1 MPPPPMPSGGSED
14 GGSQDGGM
22 PGEESPSGSEGP
34 TSSGESGS
42 PGGEI
47 GSFPSEDP
55 MGVPPPPSSAG
66 GGPGEEEG
74 EESGSADSGDGDS
87 AGDSEWEDEGS
98 GDSECGDTGAL
109 PGGVGGM
116 GQAGECIGGGAAS
129 SSDSESSS
137 ESSASGAE
145 GGSQGTGGAGSVGE
159 FPEESDAERAQRLGR
174 ELDESVGG
182 FDEILQEE
190 QREIAAVG
198 RNTEGFG
205 EGTTGGDGGISLG
218 EQSSSGSGNPVAIAN
233 TRTSRESPTA
243 GMSQEEI
250 RERTPEDIPVM
261 VDDDIIARQLRE
273 AALAENDPALRER
286 LWEEYR
292 KYSGL

>member
-1 MPPPPMPSGGSED
+1 MPGGGSED
-14 GGSQDGGM
+14 GGSEDSGSQ
-22 PGEESPSGSEGP
+22 GEESPSGSEES

-66 GGPGEEEG
+66 GGAGEEG
-74 EESGSADSGDGDS
+74 EESGSADAGDGDS
-87 AGDSEWEDEGS
+87 AGDSEWEDEGG

-116 GQAGECIGGGAAS
+116 GQAGECIGGGAS
-129 SSDSESSS
+129 SSSESESSS
-137 ESSASGAE
+137 ESSASDSGGGAE
-145 GGSQGTGGAGSVGE
+145 GSSQGTGGAGSVGE

-182 FDEILQEE
+182 FDEVLQEE
-190 QREIAAVG
+190 QREIAAAG

-218 EQSSSGSGNPVAIAN
+218 EQSGSGSGNRVAVAN
-233 TRTSRESPTA
+233 TTGMSRESPTA

>member
-1 MPPPPMPSGGSED
+1 MA
-14 GGSQDGGM
+14 
-22 PGEESPSGSEGP
+22 
-34 TSSGESGS
+34 
-42 PGGEI
+42 
-47 GSFPSEDP
+47 
-55 MGVPPPPSSAG
+55 AG
-66 GGPGEEEG
+66 GAGADGAEADTSG
-74 EESGSADSGDGDS
+74 EESGDGDE
-87 AGDSEWEDEGS
+87 ASEWEDEASEAG
-98 GDSECGDTGAL
+98 ECGDTGDL

-116 GQAGECIGGGAAS
+116 GQAGECIGGGASAAAE
-129 SSDSESSS
+129 SESSS
-137 ESSASGAE
+137 ESSAAD
-145 GGSQGTGGAGSVGE
+145 GSSTGTGGAGSVGE

-182 FDEILQEE
+182 FDEVLQEE
-190 QREIAAVG
+190 QREIAAAG

-218 EQSSSGSGNPVAIAN
+218 EQSGGGNAVAVAN
-233 TRTSRESPTA
+233 TRMSRESPTA

-273 AALAENDPALRER
+273 AALAEDDPALRER